1 MIERNN
7 KAAIVNEGEAPPEE
21 HPQDMNTVCLA
32 KNIQTN
38 LQWNRER
45 GFEPSALLDDLYM
58 KVLADEKNLKNGA
71 AKNTYRPAG
80 FSDSTNESLAL
91 LCKRASESANYVDC
105 LSFAQAVMRTSNEG
119 FPTLPI
125 QASSKPTDKT
135 GCRKEEWIREL
146 REAGL
151 MEHIY
156 QNAKATAEH
165 SPSGKINQSLIS
177 FFEAETNKSRFLVY
191 AGRRSEQESWR
202 STHAMIA
209 LGPTLDG
216 DDLWIVH
223 KRSMMP
229 FHSPSITTLKK
240 AIYAHDGNYERELQ
254 FDLQM
259 ALLCPDSFSSGS
271 DFNDHLADLA
281 IRSIEISHK
290 LPEDLDIIVRGKRT
304 LNNFHFHSLH
314 YALQN
319 LTSDQLAEMGINGD
333 HLSDLMEKL
342 SFEQQAVL
350 LNDGRAS
357 GIFDYK
363 SLEALKGKM
372 HLLLAPIANNYQEA
386 SKRLEAHSFGGS
398 ELLNQEEWVIT
409 WKYLGILTPKL
420 IDIQNL
426 VCELER
432 QTLLLQ
438 PSQEQCKRALDYLR
452 TSTKFER
459 QHGEVNSNFPE
470 LKLFLTAYRLA
481 EGKLAASILDDFGKP
496 FLKNVFKQRV
506 PIHSSSR
513 YELEPNDPCFIELCE
528 QQSLFGSGIFN
539 LLGEEGLLQATFR
552 EFIQDSGTPEEK
564 QRQAT
569 KLRAIISIGD
579 TAYESDFSWKQFKH
593 RVLSSGLIAPLEGE
607 LDALNSDLFD

>member
-1 MIERNN
+1 MIER
-7 KAAIVNEGEAPPEE
+7 KKPAARVNEGEVPPEE
-21 HPQDMNTVCLA
+21 HQQDMNTGCLA
-32 KNIQTN
+32 EQIQTN
-38 LQWNRER
+38 LQWNKER

-58 KVLADEKNLKNGA
+58 KVLADEENLKQGA
-71 AKNTYRPAG
+71 TEKTSRPAD
-80 FSDSTNESLAL
+80 FSRSTDDSLAF
-91 LCKRASESANYVDC
+91 LCQRASESTNYVDC

-119 FPTLPI
+119 FPALPK
-125 QASSKPTDKT
+125 QGSSEPTDKT
-135 GCRKEEWIREL
+135 GLSKEQWIHEL
-146 REAGL
+146 RQVGL

-165 SPSGKINQSLIS
+165 SPSGKIDQSLIS

-191 AGRRSEQESWR
+191 AGRRSEQESWT
-202 STHAMIA
+202 STHAMIV

-216 DDLWIVH
+216 EDLWIVH
-223 KRSMMP
+223 KRSKERI
-229 FHSPSITTLKK
+229 HSPSITTLKK
-240 AIYAHDGNYERELQ
+240 AIYEHDVNYERELQ

-271 DFNDHLADLA
+271 DFKAHLADLA

-290 LPEDLDIIVRGKRT
+290 LPEDLDIIVRGKLT

-319 LTSDQLAEMGINGD
+319 LTSDQLAEMGINSD

-363 SLEALKGKM
+363 SLEALTRKM
-372 HLLLAPIANNYQEA
+372 DLQLAPIANKYQEA
-386 SKRLEAHSFGGS
+386 SKRLEAHSFGES
-398 ELLNQEEWVIT
+398 ELNQDEWVRT
-409 WKYLGILTPKL
+409 WKYLDILTPKL
-420 IDIQNL
+420 IDTQNL

-438 PSQEQCKRALDYLR
+438 PSQAQCKRALDYLR

-459 QHGEVNSNFPE
+459 QHGEVHSNFPE

-481 EGKLAASILDDFGKP
+481 DGKLAASILDDFGET
-496 FLKNVFKQRV
+496 FLKNVFQQRV
-506 PIHSSSR
+506 PFHSSSR

-552 EFIQDSGTPEEK
+552 EFIPDSGTPEKK
-564 QRQAT
+564 QGQAN
-569 KLRAIISIGD
+569 KLRAIISICD
-579 TAYESDFSWKQFKH
+579 TVYEDDHYWKDFKR

-607 LDALNSDLFD
+607 LEALNSDLFD